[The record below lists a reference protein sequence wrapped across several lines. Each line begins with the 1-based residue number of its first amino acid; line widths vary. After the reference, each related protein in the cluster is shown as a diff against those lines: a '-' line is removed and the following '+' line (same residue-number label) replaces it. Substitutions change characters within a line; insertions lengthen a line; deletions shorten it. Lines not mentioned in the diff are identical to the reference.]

1 MEFSAVI
8 TSEGFRIF
16 SGALQVLAALG
27 EVVTLEIHNGQ
38 FVMSTLNS
46 SRTGQGVVHLSRDFF
61 KNYALFRRGSP
72 DTILRCNVSNKNFYN
87 IIKKNMGG
95 YKSIKECQLSVTQ
108 GNINAVHHTESRIYM
123 KILYRNGVTKKNT
136 LWYSNGDPVVMFCKN
151 QYESRIVCQPQL
163 IKDFLVRFDHKTQD
177 IEFTCTDQGLV
188 LMTHP
193 ENRTVSTGDPP
204 VKSMFVIYKA
214 DFDTFDIKK
223 KAKLVI
229 NLKEFKSF
237 LDYIEYLD
245 GALELQYE
253 AAGMPL
259 LNKYTS
265 ENKVISYMVL
275 QTVPPHVYDTQVETD
290 EVSFVDTNELDYTPT
305 SNSRRTTPASASRLP
320 PIATHQQQTSPR
332 TQQSKYRHRP
342 TTQLSTSNNSH
353 TNYIQNSSASTSSL
367 PSTAPIASETDT
379 NHTEEE
385 EDEEPLFTGRL
396 IQRRATQI
404 RDREGIA
411 DDIVLISSSSTSR
424 GSLDKS
430 QRLMTLEQLKEQR
443 SQRQKQY
450 TFDNSSP

>member
-8 TSEGFRIF
+8 TAEGFRVF

-46 SRTGQGVVHLSRDFF
+46 SRTGQGVVHLSRSFF
-61 KNYALFRRGSP
+61 KNYALLRRGSP

-108 GNINAVHHTESRIYM
+108 GNIHAAHHTESRIYM
-123 KILYRNGVTKKNT
+123 RILYKNGVTKKNT

-151 QYESRIVCQPQL
+151 QYENRIICQPQL

-204 VKSMFVIYKA
+204 VKSMFLIYKA

-237 LDYIEYLD
+237 VDYIEYLG

-259 LNKYTS
+259 LNRYTS
-265 ENKVISYMVL
+265 ENKVVSYMAL
-275 QTVPPHVYDTQVETD
+275 QTVPPHVYDTQDET
-290 EVSFVDTNELDYTPT
+290 EVSFVDTSELDYTPT
-305 SNSRRTTPASASRLP
+305 PHSIRTTPAPSTRPSSTSTSA
-320 PIATHQQQTSPR
+320 HQHQTPLR
-332 TQQSKYRHRP
+332 TQQS
-342 TTQLSTSNNSH
+342 STPQQSHYHQRSTLQPPASSNTH
-353 TNYIQNSSASTSSL
+353 THHIHNSSASTNSL
-367 PSTAPIASETDT
+367 PSTVPIVS
-379 NHTEEE
+379 EEE
-385 EDEEPLFTGRL
+385 GYDDEEPLFTGRL
-396 IQRRATQI
+396 IQRRATHIQ
-404 RDREGIA
+404 DTESLP
-411 DDIVLISSSSTSR
+411 DNIVLISSSSTSR

-430 QRLMTLEQLKEQR
+430 QRLATLEQLREQR
-443 SQRQKQY
+443 SQRQER
-450 TFDNSSP
+450 NS